1 MSHVP
6 EPTKAHT
13 DCVMHQP
20 ARLWP
25 TATPAHRRALT
36 CSHHLAEFGVPVQR
50 QADDVIVVLQ
60 IERLPL
66 GQGVVDDAST
76 SSVVE
81 HRAVLRIEQILACV
95 KPSIAK
101 DEVKGEILGRGRV

>member
-1 MSHVP
+1 MYLNQQR
-6 EPTKAHT
+6 HT
-13 DCVMHQP
+13 QTVFCTRP
-20 ARLWP
+20 ARSWP
-25 TATPAHRRALT
+25 SAIPAHGHTPT
-36 CSHHLAEFGVPVQR
+36 CSHHLAEFGVPVQC

-81 HRAVLRIEQILACV
+81 HRAVLRVEQILACV

-101 DEVKGEILGRGRV
+101 DEVKG